1 MGLAFTRK
9 SRRRGGAGSMA
20 HQEAELLD
28 LLSSEFMKVSGIP
41 ATETGSYDTFN
52 DAYKSY
58 RAKYKR
64 DPLNDARRF
73 ANNVIS
79 KAHKKGYSANDIL
92 HDNSIDLVNIKHN
105 AYKKAL
111 EPNPIKR
118 LFRRNRRTRR
128 NRR

>member
-9 SRRRGGAGSMA
+9 TRRRGGNSQA

-41 ATETGSYDTFN
+41 ATETGAYNTFT
-52 DAYKSY
+52 DQYKSY

-64 DPLNDARRF
+64 DPVNDARRF

-92 HDNSIDLVNIKHN
+92 HDNSIDLVNVKHN
-105 AYKKAL
+105 AYKKTL